1 MALFTSD
8 WVQATLSLSLQDFL
22 TSLVNLQLD
31 DAIAHL
37 GGVANRDL
45 STRRLFFMD
54 PFNVVHKLLTVAVD
68 TLADLLSLVLAADD
82 LNLVLT
88 NGHGLDSVL
97 LNSSV

>member
-1 MALFTSD
+1 M
-8 WVQATLSLSLQDFL
+8 
-22 TSLVNLQLD
+22 SLVNLQLD

-37 GGVANRDL
+37 IRVANRNF
-45 STRRLFFMD
+45 STRSLFSMD
-54 PFNVVHKLLTVAVD
+54 PFDVVHKLLSVAVD

-97 LNSSV
+97 LKSSA